1 MLYGDMWTVDVVL
14 EDTKYIRT
22 IRRNKLITIWS
33 EARISKVSDQ
43 MTHPNLSNRYT
54 YYP

>member
-1 MLYGDMWTVDVVL
+1 MLYGDMRTGDVVL

-22 IRRNKLITIWS
+22 RRRSKLITIWS

-43 MTHPNLSNRYT
+43 MTHPNIET
-54 YYP
+54 